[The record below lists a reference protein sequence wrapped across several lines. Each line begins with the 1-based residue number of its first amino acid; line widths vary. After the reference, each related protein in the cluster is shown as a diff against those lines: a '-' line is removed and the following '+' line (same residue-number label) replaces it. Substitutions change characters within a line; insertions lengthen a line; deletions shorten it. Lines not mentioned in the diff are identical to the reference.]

1 MNMEINRE
9 EPEIQ
14 FYLAYYMDNGDVD
27 ENGNMDIKMKTAV
40 IPIRLKEKFL
50 EKFKDNSNPTK
61 KEIFK
66 FLDSHE

>member
-1 MNMEINRE
+1 MIIEIIRE

-14 FYLAYYMDNGDVD
+14 FYLAYYMDNGEVD

-50 EKFKDNSNPTK
+50 EKFKDNPNPTK
-61 KEIFK
+61 KEIFN

>member
-1 MNMEINRE
+1 MMFVEGK

-14 FYLAYYMDNGDVD
+14 FYLAYYMDNGEVD
-27 ENGNMDIKMKTAV
+27 ENGVMDIKMKTAV
-40 IPIRLKEKFL
+40 VPIRLKEKFL
-50 EKFKDNSNPTK
+50 ETFKDNPTPSK

>member
-1 MNMEINRE
+1 METNRV

-14 FYLAYYMDNGDVD
+14 FYLAYYMENGEID
-27 ENGNMDIKMKTAV
+27 ENGVMDIKMKTAV
-40 IPIRLKEKFL
+40 VPIRLREKFL
-50 EKFKDNSNPTK
+50 ETFKDNPTPSK

>member
-9 EPEIQ
+9 EPEVQ
-14 FYLAYYMDNGDVD
+14 FYLAYYMENGEVD
-27 ENGNMDIKMKTAV
+27 ENGEMDIKMKTAV
-40 IPIRLKEKFL
+40 VPIRLKEKFL
-50 EKFKDNSNPTK
+50 ETFKDNPTPSK

>member
-1 MNMEINRE
+1 
-9 EPEIQ
+9 
-14 FYLAYYMDNGDVD
+14 MDNGDVD

>member
-9 EPEIQ
+9 ESEVQ
-14 FYLAYYMDNGDVD
+14 FYLAYYMNGD
-27 ENGNMDIKMKTAV
+27 EMKTAV
-40 IPIRLKEKFL
+40 VPIRLKEKFL
-50 EKFKDNSNPTK
+50 ETFKDNPTPSK

>member
-1 MNMEINRE
+1 MEINRE